1 MYELPSELSSG
12 GGGEVTPN
20 PKASAGEAASDT
32 DKAAMPPAISRG
44 QERGVIGR
52 LGSLWLGA
60 GTGTRSGGEDGG
72 RAAHRAGAGRARD
85 PHVGG
90 RGQGVHRRMKTA
102 TLDLVL

>member
-1 MYELPSELSSG
+1 MI
-12 GGGEVTPN
+12 
-20 PKASAGEAASDT
+20 D
-32 DKAAMPPAISRG
+32 
-44 QERGVIGR
+44 R

-60 GTGTRSGGEDGG
+60 GTGTRGREDGG

-85 PHVGG
+85 PHVCG

>member
-1 MYELPSELSSG
+1 MI
-12 GGGEVTPN
+12 
-20 PKASAGEAASDT
+20 D
-32 DKAAMPPAISRG
+32 
-44 QERGVIGR
+44 R

-60 GTGTRSGGEDGG
+60 GTGTRGGEDGG
-72 RAAHRAGAGRARD
+72 RAAHRAGAPGRARD